1 MPNSVVIFLRG
12 RLRSFAFA
20 FKGFTRLL
28 STEINFRIQFICGLA
43 VCILGAVVGLSITE
57 WMVQLLVIAL
67 VLVAEAI
74 NSAIE
79 RLADLISKERNKD
92 IGSLKDIA
100 AAAPLIAA
108 IIAVCIGLL
117 IYLPKIS

>member
-43 VCILGAVVGLSITE
+43 VCILGAVVGLSISE

-79 RLADLISKERNKD
+79 RLADLISKEQNKD